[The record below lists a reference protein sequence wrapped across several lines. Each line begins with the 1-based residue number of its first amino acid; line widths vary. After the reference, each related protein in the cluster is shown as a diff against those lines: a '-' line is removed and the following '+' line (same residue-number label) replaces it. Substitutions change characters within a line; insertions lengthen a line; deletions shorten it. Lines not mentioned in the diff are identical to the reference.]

1 MINKRFKNRK
11 KTDGAPLET
20 EQQMMGNRPSGIPAP
35 GSSAVADTDSHAV
48 ADTDSSAVAD
58 SHAVVEVETVL
69 DAESPTIPAPG
80 AYTMPAS
87 KWFFTFMC
95 MNIPVIGWLYLLS
108 KAFGKKEN
116 QLRDFAKAYLL
127 YKLVFLVISLVL
139 LGILIYVGL
148 DIADKLLAYME
159 ML

>member
-1 MINKRFKNRK
+1 MINKRFKNKK
-11 KTDGAPLET
+11 KTVDTPLEAKKT
-20 EQQMMGNRPSGIPAP
+20 VMENETSEVPGP
-35 GSSAVADTDSHAV
+35 GSSAVVDA
-48 ADTDSSAVAD
+48 DSSN
-58 SHAVVEVETVL
+58 
-69 DAESPTIPAPG
+69 IPSTS
-80 AYTMPAS
+80 AYTMPPH

-95 MNIPVIGWLYLLS
+95 MNIPVIGWLYLLF

-139 LGILIYVGL
+139 LGILIYIGL

>member
-20 EQQMMGNRPSGIPAP
+20 EQQVMGNRPSGIPAP
-35 GSSAVADTDSHAV
+35 GSPAVVD
-48 ADTDSSAVAD
+48 AD

>member
-35 GSSAVADTDSHAV
+35 GSPAVTDTDSSAV
-48 ADTDSSAVAD
+48 ADTDSSAV
-58 SHAVVEVETVL
+58 VEMETVL